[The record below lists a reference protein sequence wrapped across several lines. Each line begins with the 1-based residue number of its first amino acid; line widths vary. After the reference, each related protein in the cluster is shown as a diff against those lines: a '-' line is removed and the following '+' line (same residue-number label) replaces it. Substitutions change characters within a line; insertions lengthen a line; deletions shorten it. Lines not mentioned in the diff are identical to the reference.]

1 MISIKEK
8 VAKAIPEL
16 KTELGVK
23 NALALPRL
31 QKVVVNSGTGKAKDK
46 KRNELVADRIAKITG
61 QKPAM
66 RGAKKSIAS
75 FKVREGDIVGVAVT
89 LRADRMYKFLD
100 KLINI
105 AMPRMRDF
113 KGYAKTSID
122 EIGNMTISVREHSV
136 FPETTDEELKDIFG
150 MSVTLT
156 TTAKNKKEAL
166 VFFEKIGFPFKKE
179 VVVK

>member
-1 MISIKEK
+1 
-8 VAKAIPEL
+8 
-16 KTELGVK
+16 
-23 NALALPRL
+23 
-31 QKVVVNSGTGKAKDK
+31 
-46 KRNELVADRIAKITG
+46 
-61 QKPAM
+61 
-66 RGAKKSIAS
+66 
-75 FKVREGDIVGVAVT
+75 
-89 LRADRMYKFLD
+89 MYKFLD